1 MKLTSLTRLSFA
13 ISTPT
18 SVPPLEEIVFNGI
31 VRYAV
36 PLGQFAPGK
45 EWKLPLE
52 DCSSLGRLQHT
63 LKNQK
68 MFMIILHLVMMLR
81 LMVLVIISYLVI
93 AMEVSGV
100 VGAPFQTIVLPHD
113 IARAE
118 FQP

>member
-1 MKLTSLTRLSFA
+1 M
-13 ISTPT
+13 
-18 SVPPLEEIVFNGI
+18 
-31 VRYAV
+31 

-68 MFMIILHLVMMLR
+68 MFMIILHLVMMMK
-81 LMVLVIISYLVI
+81 LMVMVIISYLVI
-93 AMEVSGV
+93 AMEVRGV

-113 IARAE
+113 IAKAE